1 MLPFRHHEDVAVTGA
16 QPIAAAIRAAN
27 DDEFRYPLTIRLV
40 KP

>member
-16 QPIAAAIRAAN
+16 QPIAAAIRAVN
-27 DDEFRYPLTIRLV
+27 GEEFRFSLTIRLV